1 MSFRAKNTITCER
14 QLQCCLNKIEKWCIE
29 NGFKFSQSKTVCVH
43 FLKKRGTLP
52 EPDLKLNGSKV
63 KVVKETKFLGVIFD
77 QKLSFIPHMKALKT
91 RCSKAL
97 DIMKVVSNQSW
108 GTDKSVLLKL
118 YRSPVR
124 SKLDYGC
131 IVYGSARPS
140 YLKMLNTIH
149 HQGLRLALGA
159 FRTSPVER
167 LYVEAG
173 ELPLEQRRIKLSL
186 QYITKLKATPSN
198 PAYGC
203 VFHPENQQ
211 KYERNIKAIAPLG
224 IRMKHNLENCNIVL
238 DEIYENDNYNIPPW
252 ELCTP
257 TIDLTLHSTTKNE
270 TSDSDYKQRFLELK
284 DSYDTQNFTSIYTD
298 GSKSDNYVS
307 ASVVLST
314 DIFKVN
320 LPDHSSIFTA
330 EAVALKLAVQHI
342 QRQAIPRAVIFS
354 DSLSCIQSLQS
365 KNVQHPTILEIIE
378 ILTYLTQVNT
388 EVVFCWIPGHAG
400 IQVNEKAD
408 KVAKKVIDIPTYNV
422 QIPFSDYRPKI
433 SKYVESMFQA
443 RWNDCSH
450 N

>member
-1 MSFRAKNTITCER
+1 MIVF
-14 QLQCCLNKIEKWCIE
+14 
-29 NGFKFSQSKTVCVH
+29 
-43 FLKKRGTLP
+43 
-52 EPDLKLNGSKV
+52 
-63 KVVKETKFLGVIFD
+63 
-77 QKLSFIPHMKALKT
+77 FI
-91 RCSKAL
+91 
-97 DIMKVVSNQSW
+97 
-108 GTDKSVLLKL
+108 
-118 YRSPVR
+118 
-124 SKLDYGC
+124 
-131 IVYGSARPS
+131 
-140 YLKMLNTIH
+140 
-149 HQGLRLALGA
+149 
-159 FRTSPVER
+159 
-167 LYVEAG
+167 
-173 ELPLEQRRIKLSL
+173 
-186 QYITKLKATPSN
+186 
-198 PAYGC
+198 
-203 VFHPENQQ
+203 PENQQ
-211 KYERNIKAIAPLG
+211 KYERNIKAIEPLG
-224 IRMKHNLENCNIVL
+224 IRMKHHLENCNIVL
-238 DEIYENDNYNIPPW
+238 DEIYENDKYNIPPW

-284 DSYDTQNFTSIYTD
+284 DSYETQNFTSIYTD
-298 GSKSDNYVS
+298 GFKSDNYVS

-400 IQVNEKAD
+400 IQGNEKAD

-433 SKYVESMFQA
+433 SKYVESMFQS

-450 N
+450 NK